1 MNYKNKKISYIFA
14 LIVLI
19 AVLMVSVS
27 LGSVS
32 IPIKDTVLILLNK
45 LGLNLGVEVK
55 ESYELIL
62 VNVRFPRV
70 LLASI
75 IGGGLA
81 IVGVVMQGIFKN
93 PMAEPAVLGWS
104 NGGALFAVIAI
115 YTGLAQKSFLFLPI
129 AAFAGTL
136 LTAFIVYRVS
146 VYRGV
151 VENATLLLSGIAI
164 GLLFASLTTFVLSI
178 SNVWSMREM
187 LFWLMGG
194 VDSRTWTHFYIA
206 FFPIVISSLVI
217 LFFGKDLNLILL
229 GEDTAK
235 TSGINPHTTLII
247 LIIFCSIIVGASVSV
262 SGVIGFVGLVIPHI
276 IRIIAGVDHRYLLP
290 MSFLAGAIFLPVAD
304 LFARTVLKPED
315 IRLGVVTSL
324 IGVPFFIFLLRR
336 SIIKINGKL

>member
-1 MNYKNKKISYIFA
+1 MNYKTKNKSYFLA
-14 LIVLI
+14 FLTLLLVLI
-19 AVLMVSVS
+19 AAIS

-32 IPIKDTVLILLNK
+32 IPFKDTIFTLINNS
-45 LGLNLGVEVK
+45 GLNFGVEVK
-55 ESYELIL
+55 ESYELIVL
-62 VNVRFPRV
+62 NVRLPRV

-75 IGGGLA
+75 VGGGLA
-81 IVGVVMQGIFKN
+81 IVGVVMQAIFKN

-136 LTAFIVYRVS
+136 LTAFIVYKVS
-146 VYRGV
+146 VYRGI
-151 VENATLLLSGIAI
+151 VENTTLLLSGIAI
-164 GLLFASLTTFVLSI
+164 GLLFASLTAFVLSI

-206 FFPIVISSLVI
+206 FFPIAISSVAI

-235 TSGINPHTTLII
+235 TTGINPQTTLII
-247 LIIFCSIIVGASVSV
+247 LIVLCSITVGASVAV

-276 IRIIAGVDHRYLLP
+276 IRIISGVDHRYLLP
-290 MSFLAGAIFLPVAD
+290 MSFIVGAIFLPVAD
-304 LFARTVLKPED
+304 LFARTVLRPEE

-336 SIIKINGKL
+336 SILKINGKL